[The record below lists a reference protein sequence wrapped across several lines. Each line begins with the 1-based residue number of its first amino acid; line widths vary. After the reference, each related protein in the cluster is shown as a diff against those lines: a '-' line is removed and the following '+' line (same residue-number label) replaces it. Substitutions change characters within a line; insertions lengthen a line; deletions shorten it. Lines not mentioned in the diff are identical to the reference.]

1 MTDESLKPS
10 ETAVVAGETAVVAR
24 ETAVVVIDMLND
36 FVTGALKCDRA
47 QMIIPKI
54 KALVEAA
61 RTAGAH
67 VVYSNDAHSAQDHEL
82 KVAWDAHAMAG
93 TKGAQVIAELAPV
106 GGDHVSP
113 KTTYSAFFDTDLDEF
128 LKSKGITT
136 LVLTGLHT
144 DCCVRHTAADAF
156 FRGYRVVVPDDCV
169 QAFTE
174 EAHTAGLEYLKFWY
188 KAETPSTAELVGA
201 LRKEEEE

>member
-1 MTDESLKPS
+1 MTAETLKPN
-10 ETAVVAGETAVVAR
+10 

-36 FVTGALKCDRA
+36 FVTGALKCERA
-47 QMIIPKI
+47 QMIIPNI
-54 KALVEAA
+54 KALAEAA
-61 RTAGAH
+61 RAAGAH
-67 VVYSNDAHSAQDHEL
+67 VVYSNDAHTKQDHEL

-93 TKGAQVIAELAPV
+93 TPGAAVIDELKPAN
-106 GGDHVSP
+106 GDHVSP

-128 LKSKGITT
+128 LKGQGITT

-174 EAHTAGLEYLKFWY
+174 EAHAAGLEYLKFWY
-188 KAETPSTAELVGA
+188 KAEMPTSAELVEA
-201 LRKEEEE
+201 LGKKKKE